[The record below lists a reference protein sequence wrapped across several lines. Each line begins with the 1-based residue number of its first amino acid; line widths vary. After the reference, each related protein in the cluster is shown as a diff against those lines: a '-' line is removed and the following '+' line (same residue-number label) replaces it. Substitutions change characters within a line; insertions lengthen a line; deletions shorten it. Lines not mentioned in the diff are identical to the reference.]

1 MVSQLILAVFRKAT
15 QSGTSSTQ
23 TCVLTFLKLYRVSM
37 YRQMRIST
45 ANNTHGNVSQGE
57 IVVNITLSFQD
68 SVGAIAIAIL
78 AGSIL
83 FEAFLF
89 KRDVLS
95 DPCSCGNNSTQIS
108 LDVEY
113 PYGDGLS
120 QDSEV
125 VPVTN
130 LELSNSHQQYIE
142 QTEFLVQSFAKSVS
156 GMPHT
161 RTLFGLVSPSYEVT
175 PFIERPSARS
185 VLDLGPRSIPTWSI
199 PVFSSNESS
208 LNGIGQLTVQKSNNS
223 NMNPINS
230 LVGSRQPISFNFE
243 RLPSFVEENLVLPSN
258 TPVSDQSP
266 GDELTEVPSTSP
278 VIPVENAEGALK
290 IFEPHGLIGSALA
303 AIIGFLVV
311 SVGKKDK

>member
-1 MVSQLILAVFRKAT
+1 
-15 QSGTSSTQ
+15 
-23 TCVLTFLKLYRVSM
+23 
-37 YRQMRIST
+37 MRIST

-95 DPCSCGNNSTQIS
+95 DPCSCGNDSTQIS

-113 PYGDGLS
+113 PYGDVPP

-142 QTEFLVQSFAKSVS
+142 QTEFLVQSFAKSVG

-161 RTLFGLVSPSYEVT
+161 RTLFGLVSPPDEVT
-175 PFIERPSARS
+175 PFIERPGARS
-185 VLDLGPRSIPTWSI
+185 VLDLGPRSISTWPI
-199 PVFSSNESS
+199 PVLSSDEIS
-208 LNGIGQLTVQKSNNS
+208 LNGMGQFTAQESNSS
-223 NMNPINS
+223 NISPINS
-230 LVGSRQPISFNFE
+230 SVSSRQPISFNFE
-243 RLPSFVEENLVLPSN
+243 HFSSFTDENLVLPSN
-258 TPVSDQSP
+258 IPVLDQSP
-266 GDELTEVPSTSP
+266 GDEITEVPSTSP

-290 IFEPHGLIGSALA
+290 IFEPHGLIGSTLA
-303 AIIGFLVV
+303 AIIGFLVI